1 MDTSEQPTLETI
13 KQTKRWRRSLEEK
26 RRIVEETLESG
37 ASVARV
43 ARRHAVNANQVFY
56 WRKQYREGRL
66 GKGRSSNLLPVA
78 VSDIP
83 WSKSGQVRCVSSRC
97 PLGAMEIKLPKG
109 QLRIT
114 GRVEA
119 ESLRIVLECLLG

>member
-1 MDTSEQPTLETI
+1 MDTFELTTFETV
-13 KQTKRWRRSLEEK
+13 KQMK
-26 RRIVEETLESG
+26 RR
-37 ASVARV
+37 
-43 ARRHAVNANQVFY
+43 RHTVNANQVFY
-56 WRKQYREGRL
+56 WRKKYREGRL

-83 WSKSGQVRCVSSRC
+83 WSKSGAVRGASSRC

-114 GRVEA
+114 HYWLVAVHCTPPPLSNLCGA
-119 ESLRIVLECLLG
+119 KPHA

>member
-1 MDTSEQPTLETI
+1 MDTSELTTFETV
-13 KQTKRWRRSLEEK
+13 KQMKRRRRSLEEK
-26 RRIVEETLESG
+26 RRIVEETLEPG

-43 ARRHAVNANQVFY
+43 ARRHTVNANQVFY
-56 WRKQYREGRL
+56 WRKKYREGRL

-83 WSKSGQVRCVSSRC
+83 SSKSGPVRGASSRC
-97 PLGAMEIKLPKG
+97 SLGAMEIKLPKG

-114 GRVEA
+114 GSVEA
-119 ESLRIVLECLLG
+119 EALRIVLECLLG

>member
-1 MDTSEQPTLETI
+1 MDTSEQTTLETI
-13 KQTKRWRRSLEEK
+13 KQTKRRWRSLEEK

-56 WRKQYREGRL
+56 WRKKYREGRL

-83 WSKSGQVRCVSSRC
+83 
-97 PLGAMEIKLPKG
+97 
-109 QLRIT
+109 
-114 GRVEA
+114 
-119 ESLRIVLECLLG
+119 

>member
-1 MDTSEQPTLETI
+1 MDTSEQTLETI
-13 KQTKRWRRSLEEK
+13 KQTERRRRSLEEK
-26 RRIVEETLESG
+26 RRIVEETLEPG

-56 WRKQYREGRL
+56 WRKKYREGRL

-83 WSKSGQVRCVSSRC
+83 WSKSGPVRGASSRC

-114 GRVEA
+114 GSVEA
-119 ESLRIVLECLLG
+119 EALRIVLECLLG